1 MPHVTT
7 RLLCPR
13 NFPGKNTFLGRL
25 SFPTAG
31 DLPDTGIKPKS
42 PVSHGFFT
50 TVSPGKLF
58 SFVLRTNI
66 MFYNCKIISSYK
78 ILFISIIVCIL
89 PFDSFLFISSQVAT
103 MVNQRYVVIYLHRS
117 MSMSMS
123 IAMFNI
129 FSVANCCS
137 IYFCPFLCSNLF
149 RSFFFNLCN

>member
-31 DLPDTGIKPKS
+31 DLPDTGIKPMS
-42 PVSHGFFT
+42 PVFHGFFT

-78 ILFISIIVCIL
+78 ILFISNK
-89 PFDSFLFISSQVAT
+89 DKS
-103 MVNQRYVVIYLHRS
+103 NWKYLQTKFVS
-117 MSMSMS
+117 PAKLL
-123 IAMFNI
+123 ITQGT
-129 FSVANCCS
+129 
-137 IYFCPFLCSNLF
+137 
-149 RSFFFNLCN
+149 NLCYIERHENVFVILASLIMCFWKKNKKTNWSILCFLHCA